1 MGRETGMGDETSFT
15 ASMRRECA
23 AIWDAQLRH
32 PFLVALGDG
41 TLPAAAFR
49 FYILQDALYLVQF
62 GKAYGFAASK
72 TDDRDRAKVFAERLQ
87 NTINVERALHE
98 SYAARF
104 GMTPAQMAAVP
115 MAPTNYAY
123 TRHILHVGATGTL
136 AETLTAMLPCAWIY
150 AVVGRHFT
158 AQGAPPGDHPYR
170 DWLLTYA
177 QVEFA
182 WVGTWLRGII
192 DDEAARLDALGHDR
206 LLGIFRTS
214 SRYEYMFWHMAWT
227 QEQWPV

>member
-1 MGRETGMGDETSFT
+1 VDEASFT
-15 ASMRRECA
+15 AGMRRECA
-23 AIWDAQLRH
+23 EIWDAQLRH

-41 TLPAAAFR
+41 TLPAEAFR
-49 FYILQDALYLVQF
+49 FYILQDALYLAQF
-62 GKAYGFAASK
+62 GKAYGFAAAK
-72 TDDRDRAKVFAERLQ
+72 TEDRDRAKILAERLL

-115 MAPTNYAY
+115 IAPTNYAY

-150 AVVGRHFT
+150 AVVGKHFT

-182 WVGTWLRGII
+182 WVGNWMRGVI
-192 DDEAARLDALGHDR
+192 DDEAASLDEAARERLRA
-206 LLGIFRTS
+206 IFRTS

-227 QEQWPV
+227 REAWPV